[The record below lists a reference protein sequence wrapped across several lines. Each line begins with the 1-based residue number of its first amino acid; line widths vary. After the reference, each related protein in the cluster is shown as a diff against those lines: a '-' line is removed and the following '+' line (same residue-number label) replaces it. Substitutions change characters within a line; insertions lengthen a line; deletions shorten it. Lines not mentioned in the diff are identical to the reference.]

1 MKQEKRLFDEWM
13 KEVNCHISAKLGI
26 DAGDLPDL
34 CFMDFFED
42 EMTPKEGAEYS
53 LETWAEQ
60 GDIPWELI

>member
-1 MKQEKRLFDEWM
+1 MEFKEWM
-13 KEVNCHISAKLGI
+13 RALNRHVSAKLGI

-34 CFMDFFED
+34 CFRDFFED
-42 EMTPKEGAEYS
+42 EMTPKEGAEHA